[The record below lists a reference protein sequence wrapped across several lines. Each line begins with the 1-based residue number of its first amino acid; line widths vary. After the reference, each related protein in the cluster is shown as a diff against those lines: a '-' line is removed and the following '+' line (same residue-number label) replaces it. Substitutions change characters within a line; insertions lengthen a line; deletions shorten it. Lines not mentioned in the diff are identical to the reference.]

1 MKFLFWSLVIIIL
14 FVILIMLTKEAFAVP
29 KSIGSGQI
37 SFQQAF
43 VGPRKLLPQKSTV
56 LRTYTARVTVYHS
69 TPGETDSDP
78 FTTANGDKV
87 HWGGVAMNCVPFGTK
102 LRLPKVFGSQIFKV
116 NDRGGMKCDDVDV
129 WLPRDNFH
137 GWKGTTKTLVE
148 ILR

>member
-1 MKFLFWSLVIIIL
+1 MKLLLWFLVIIIL
-14 FVILIMLTKEAFAVP
+14 FVTLIVFTKDAFAVP
-29 KSIGSGQI
+29 KAIGGDRI

-56 LRTYTARVTVYHS
+56 LRTYIARVTVYHS

-78 FTTANGDKV
+78 FTTASGDKV

-102 LRLPKVFGSQIFKV
+102 LRLPKVFGRQVFTV
-116 NDRGGMKCDDVDV
+116 NDRGGMKCGDVDV
-129 WLPRDNFH
+129 WLSRDNFH